1 MKLIEITPKQLQCGI
16 GSCPAIFETDRGT
29 YVVIGRNL
37 VGELPHELKGRVS
50 SHETVIEVP
59 KELLATATI
68 VAAK

>member
-16 GSCPAIFETDRGT
+16 GACPAIFETDRGT
-29 YVVIGRNL
+29 YVVVGRNL
-37 VGELPHELKGRVS
+37 ADELPHELRGRVG

-59 KELLATATI
+59 KELLPTTTV